1 MLYYKDKTLPLR
13 LSRYV
18 WGIPSGIF
26 SCAVLFFLSS
36 LLRLNSGSILEVLKD
51 PVFFN
56 QVCPI
61 LAGGFYFAF
70 VTHRFAGYDRSAI
83 HLLASIGSFT
93 FIFGILLLSLPF
105 ADFISRICIS
115 LGIVSALY
123 HFTSIYFERKRGD
136 GDNSNLQPM
145 DDISLAGGIL
155 SLLTLFFVS
164 SSAGNME
171 NAFFVL
177 TGIILITRSYRDN
190 SSFSGFIGTFL
201 ISISMFRLQINSY
214 PAASTAINLI
224 ASSIIALAASILC
237 ILFPNLTP
245 AKIKSRK
252 VFWVIRL
259 PFAAQGP
266 VLIRNAL
273 SATAI
278 IYIVYSFTLILFW
291 FGIPDQPER
300 NLVIV
305 SGILL
310 SIIFLLGF
318 FTRALN
324 SFYLRGSVVSLSF
337 VFIFIGLAAVANR
350 IGRPLSPIVVGQNL
364 SLGIIA
370 LWIFSR
376 ILFWKGQSLAIWLDN
391 SNQGR
396 FYYFVPLIAMTLLG
410 FVLFIDVWLLQP
422 VNIYR
427 FLYITPPTF
436 FIGARPDATRCD
448 T

>member
-1 MLYYKDKTLPLR
+1 
-13 LSRYV
+13 
-18 WGIPSGIF
+18 
-26 SCAVLFFLSS
+26 
-36 LLRLNSGSILEVLKD
+36 
-51 PVFFN
+51 
-56 QVCPI
+56 
-61 LAGGFYFAF
+61 
-70 VTHRFAGYDRSAI
+70 
-83 HLLASIGSFT
+83 
-93 FIFGILLLSLPF
+93 
-105 ADFISRICIS
+105 
-115 LGIVSALY
+115 
-123 HFTSIYFERKRGD
+123 
-136 GDNSNLQPM
+136 
-145 DDISLAGGIL
+145 
-155 SLLTLFFVS
+155 
-164 SSAGNME
+164 
-171 NAFFVL
+171 
-177 TGIILITRSYRDN
+177 
-190 SSFSGFIGTFL
+190 
-201 ISISMFRLQINSY
+201 
-214 PAASTAINLI
+214 
-224 ASSIIALAASILC
+224 
-237 ILFPNLTP
+237 
-245 AKIKSRK
+245 
-252 VFWVIRL
+252 
-259 PFAAQGP
+259 
-266 VLIRNAL
+266 L

-436 FIGARPDATRCD
+436 FIGASLAAFFLSRSLGSFLSLQVSFGLILVSFSLIFSQQSILGIQLTPLILPGSQWVPTETVNLTRNGDWTNPFLFLPESISVANLIIRSATGIAVGGFSFALLSVIIPLASLRD
-448 T
+448 LIRS